1 MRANGTRFLGSNLRR
16 PVIYIRFG
24 LRDVRDLREG
34 REGTKMRHELDQDIE
49 TPVVALGV
57 AYALALLG
65 AVVAFAGVL

>member
-1 MRANGTRFLGSNLRR
+1 
-16 PVIYIRFG
+16 
-24 LRDVRDLREG
+24 
-34 REGTKMRHELDQDIE
+34 MRHELDQDIE